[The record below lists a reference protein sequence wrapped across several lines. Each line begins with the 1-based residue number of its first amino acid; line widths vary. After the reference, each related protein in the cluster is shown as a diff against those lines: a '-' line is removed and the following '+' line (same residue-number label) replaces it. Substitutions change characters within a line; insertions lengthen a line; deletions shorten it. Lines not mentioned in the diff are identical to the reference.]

1 MRLIGVYLLFLSARQ
16 ICNED
21 IITERSFELY
31 DYNGKRVKL
40 KRKIG
45 IKLSR
50 LPWDEW
56 INNNGGEL
64 VIPKQ
69 VMELFPP
76 MTRLKVI
83 LTQKSSLDTKKL
95 SKKRKMKNLKKEQKA
110 IQKMERKK
118 GKRTKKLKKN
128 KWKLT
133 SSEKTILLQEH
144 NKARSSCY
152 PPACKMKYMVS

>member
-21 IITERSFELY
+21 IITERSFELF

-56 INNNGGEL
+56 IKNNGGEL

-76 MTRLKVI
+76 MTRLIVI

-95 SKKRKMKNLKKEQKA
+95 SKKRKMQNLKKEQKT

-118 GKRTKKLKKN
+118 AKWTKKLKKN

-144 NKARSSCY
+144 VL
-152 PPACKMKYMVS
+152 PTGM

>member
-1 MRLIGVYLLFLSARQ
+1 
-16 ICNED
+16 
-21 IITERSFELY
+21 
-31 DYNGKRVKL
+31 
-40 KRKIG
+40 
-45 IKLSR
+45 
-50 LPWDEW
+50 
-56 INNNGGEL
+56 L

-95 SKKRKMKNLKKEQKA
+95 SKKRKIKNLKKEQKA

-118 GKRTKKLKKN
+118 AKWTKKLKKN

-133 SSEKTILLQEH
+133 SSEKTILL
-144 NKARSSCY
+144 
-152 PPACKMKYMVS
+152 PAFLE

>member
-1 MRLIGVYLLFLSARQ
+1 MRFIGVYLLFLSARQ

-21 IITERSFELY
+21 IITERSFELF

-40 KRKIG
+40 KRRTG

-56 INNNGGEL
+56 IQNNGGEL
-64 VIPKQ
+64 IIPKQ
-69 VMELFPP
+69 VLKLFPP

-83 LTQKSSLDTKKL
+83 LTRKSSLDTEKL
-95 SKKRKMKNLKKEQKA
+95 SKKTKMKNIKKEQKA

-118 GKRTKKLKKN
+118 AKWAKKLRKN

-152 PPACKMKYMVS
+152 PPA